1 MTISH
6 YELPFALTEKY
17 NGWASRELIDLY
29 VRYCE
34 AIFTR
39 YKDKVKY
46 WLTFNEINCG
56 TLPLGNFMGL
66 GILNEGTRDFANQ
79 VDDPQLRYQALH
91 HMFVASARAVQL
103 GHRINPAFKIGCMI
117 AYMTNYPYSCNP
129 KDVIACQEKND
140 EANYYCGD
148 VQVRGA
154 YPHFAQSIWNKYE
167 VELQVEDGDLEEL
180 KRGTVDFYSFSYYM
194 SNAVATG
201 ADVEEAAATC
211 WAGQRILISRRAIGG
226 GRSIPMACAIR
237 SKKVYGGMRFSA
249 HGCRERLGRLRR
261 R

>member
-1 MTISH
+1 MPRTLTLWGEMGFKVFRMSINWTRIFPTGMEEEPNEEGLAFYDRVFDELLAQGIEPLVTISH
-6 YELPFALTEKY
+6 YELPFALTEKI

-91 HMFVASARAVQL
+91 HMFAAMFRCAVPTRTSPKVF
-103 GHRINPAFKIGCMI
+103 GINMGSSFIWRTVTLRSSNGAPWISTAFPTI
-117 AYMTNYPYSCNP
+117 
-129 KDVIACQEKND
+129 
-140 EANYYCGD
+140 
-148 VQVRGA
+148 
-154 YPHFAQSIWNKYE
+154 
-167 VELQVEDGDLEEL
+167 
-180 KRGTVDFYSFSYYM
+180 
-194 SNAVATG
+194 
-201 ADVEEAAATC
+201 
-211 WAGQRILISRRAIGG
+211 
-226 GRSIPMACAIR
+226 
-237 SKKVYGGMRFSA
+237 
-249 HGCRERLGRLRR
+249 
-261 R
+261 